1 MSNSNVIFLI
11 IIILEGIVF
20 FCQYKK
26 LKKKYISNE
35 NIHKEIK
42 GLLYQKQILIEEKI
56 REEKEKNKIKYYTL
70 NIPKED
76 LEDIDNILKNF
87 KTVKNPNVVAKI
99 IWELYLREKTK
110 QLVQRITNGNKI
122 MGIYKITNLSN
133 GKCYIGRSVDVGN
146 RITQHIKASVGF
158 SSIAAQEIHKVI
170 LDCGLN
176 NWSFELIKI
185 SENEIENK
193 RDEKYFI
200 EYYKSNVYGWN
211 KNSGG

>member
-11 IIILEGIVF
+11 IIILEGIIF

-70 NIPKED
+70 NIAIED
-76 LEDIDNILKNF
+76 LEDNENILKNI

-158 SSIAAQEIHKVI
+158 SSIAAQEIHRVI

-193 RDEKYFI
+193 RDERYFI
-200 EYYKSNVYGWN
+200 EYYKSDVYGWN

>member
-158 SSIAAQEIHKVI
+158 SSITAQEIHKVI

-193 RDEKYFI
+193 RDERYFI
-200 EYYKSNVYGWN
+200 EYYKSNIYGWN

>member
-1 MSNSNVIFLI
+1 MNNSNTIFLI
-11 IIILEGIVF
+11 IIILEGIIF

-42 GLLYQKQILIEEKI
+42 ELLYQKQILIEEKI
-56 REEKEKNKIKYYTL
+56 REEKEKNKIKHYTL

-133 GKCYIGRSVDVGN
+133 GKCYIGRSVDIGN

-158 SSIAAQEIHKVI
+158 SSITAQEIHRVI

-185 SENEIENK
+185 SNNEIENK
-193 RDEKYFI
+193 RDERYFI
-200 EYYKSNVYGWN
+200 EYYKSNIYGWN

>member
-1 MSNSNVIFLI
+1 MSNFNVIFLI
-11 IIILEGIVF
+11 IIILEGIIF

-70 NIPKED
+70 NISKED

-87 KTVKNPNVVAKI
+87 KAVKNPNVVAKI

-158 SSIAAQEIHKVI
+158 SSIAVQEIHRVI

-193 RDEKYFI
+193 RDERYFI
-200 EYYKSNVYGWN
+200 EYYKSNIYGWN